1 MAAPPNGVS
10 RVNLCPEFRCPT
22 RPTSSALEKY
32 LPFSLSFQGLVKPD
46 VAGTYTFSAEVENA
60 DDRVRL
66 WLSNSLVIDNWS
78 SLSSLTPSA
87 TFGFQSDSALEDIRI
102 EYKTTETCVY
112 PYLCYDL
119 KLKWQSSATSGSRV
133 EIPSGNLFQ
142 RINFSSVPVSL
153 FIAPSTS
160 EVQMCEASGASLS
173 LVTAGVAAQFT
184 VLVRVLVCLRARA
197 RALLDT
203 FLHLYASAVVI
214 CIHKIEACGG
224 ERRLLCSR
232 RANLRCSRVN

>member
-10 RVNLCPEFRCPT
+10 RVNLCPDFRCPT

-46 VAGTYTFSAEVENA
+46 VADTYTFSAEVENA

-66 WLSNSLVIDNWS
+66 WVANSLVIDNWS

-87 TFGFQSDSALEDIRI
+87 TFAFQSDSVLEDIRI
-102 EYKTTETCVY
+102 EYKTTESCVY

-119 KLKWQSSATSGSRV
+119 KLRWQSSATSGSRI

-160 EVQMCEASGASLS
+160 AVQMCEATGASLS
-173 LVTAGVAAQFT
+173 LVTAGIAAQFT
-184 VLVRVLVCLRARA
+184 VLVYECVCVCACVRV
-197 RALLDT
+197 
-203 FLHLYASAVVI
+203 
-214 CIHKIEACGG
+214 
-224 ERRLLCSR
+224 RLWTLFCKSM
-232 RANLRCSRVN
+232 LKQL

>member
-10 RVNLCPEFRCPT
+10 RVNLCPDFRCPT

-32 LPFSLSFQGLVKPD
+32 LPFSLFFQGLVKPD

-66 WLSNSLVIDNWS
+66 WVANSLVIDNWS

-87 TFGFQSDSALEDIRI
+87 TFAFQSDSVLEDIRI
-102 EYKTTETCVY
+102 EYKTTESCVY

-119 KLKWQSSATSGSRV
+119 KLRWQSSATSGSRI

-142 RINFSSVPVSL
+142 RINFSSVPVAL

-173 LVTAGVAAQFT
+173 LNVAVRADPSHVRLQS
-184 VLVRVLVCLRARA
+184 LVA
-197 RALLDT
+197 
-203 FLHLYASAVVI
+203 
-214 CIHKIEACGG
+214 
-224 ERRLLCSR
+224 
-232 RANLRCSRVN
+232 